1 MQKKLRICTTLA
13 PWLLLAVPASAFA
26 ALTELD
32 VKDILVNASSIL
44 NPTLRLMLA
53 ISFVIGIWFI
63 IKGLMKL
70 KSFAQP
76 LTQTSQPGDFSGPI
90 TYILIG
96 AVLIYIP
103 SSTNVLT
110 STFFGQG
117 TLSLFSASGS
127 PDVKRLGQASAKL
140 MGYASVSLE
149 SQWAVLIDTVV
160 YYMQFIGFLAF
171 IRGWILIAHTQHGQH
186 DQMSK
191 GIIHVVGGILA
202 INFLPLVNAVINT
215 ISGSS

>member
-1 MQKKLRICTTLA
+1 MIKAWRSSTIIN
-13 PWLLLAVPASAFA
+13 AVLISALPATAFA

-32 VKDILVNASSIL
+32 VTDILINAASIL
-44 NPTLRLMLA
+44 NPALRLMLA
-53 ISFVIGIWFI
+53 FSFIVGIWFI
-63 IKGLMKL
+63 LKGLLKL

-76 LTQTSQPGDFSGPI
+76 VTQMSQPGDFSGPV

-96 AVLIYIP
+96 TVLIYIP
-103 SSTNVLT
+103 TSSNVLT
-110 STFFGQG
+110 STLFGSG
-117 TLSLFSASGS
+117 SLSMFSASGS
-127 PDVKRLGQASAKL
+127 PDVKRLGQASSKL

-149 SQWAVLIDTVV
+149 GQWATLIDTVV

-215 ISGSS
+215 ISGTA